1 MKKYKKFEKILF
13 LFFILTNILII
24 SLVYKKEEKNYNKY
38 LISQIEEKKRIFQL
52 KTDLLYSSIL
62 DLKNENTFLEY
73 ESNPTPYNLLKVFK
87 TLKIKNTFFSKFGYK
102 ISFGNSDSN
111 IFITPEETVN
121 KNDFF
126 TTLKFQLNSKDNLQ
140 ITDDES
146 TMYLLNFPSK
156 LETLQKSLWLI
167 TIDKS
172 IFFSDIKTKDIGQWA
187 IEKNNNF
194 YSIMPSLEKLKIS
207 NKKNLYIFK
216 DNAFD
221 FNLIFQQKK
230 HNLFPNIFFDILK
243 ILILTTA
250 IFICI
255 LKIFNFFQN
264 PIIYTN
270 QRKNLKDYILGI
282 KSVKDIDSFTEK
294 FENLKFPLRLILIE
308 LFDSDTP
315 ELYTDTLPIVKDYL
329 ITSLNNSSQYEYV
342 DIDYKSILFIVSEE
356 ALIDIDDGFS
366 FLLEHVQKK
375 HNLKLTASVSNE
387 IFYLDT
393 LPKEYIKC
401 KRILNFKFLYSS
413 YFVILESFTNKNNPS
428 FFYSIDIENKL
439 ANRLLNGNFLGCKKI
454 IDEIFEDIDS
464 NLDKNKVNDF
474 SLLLCNTL
482 GRVTSQLGEFDINNK
497 IDIHIKETSIPNLKN
512 TFLKFC
518 KEICDLKQVEENST
532 NIEIKNKIQQ
542 YLEDNYSNDFSLEDL
557 SEYLGFSFRYTS
569 LLFKKN
575 MGDNFKNY
583 LNLFRINKSKEI
595 IQNNK
600 NIKIKEVAELVGYNS
615 SNTFIRIFKKYEGI
629 SPARFFLENITDN

>member
-1 MKKYKKFEKILF
+1 
-13 LFFILTNILII
+13 
-24 SLVYKKEEKNYNKY
+24 
-38 LISQIEEKKRIFQL
+38 
-52 KTDLLYSSIL
+52 
-62 DLKNENTFLEY
+62 
-73 ESNPTPYNLLKVFK
+73 
-87 TLKIKNTFFSKFGYK
+87 
-102 ISFGNSDSN
+102 
-111 IFITPEETVN
+111 
-121 KNDFF
+121 
-126 TTLKFQLNSKDNLQ
+126 
-140 ITDDES
+140 
-146 TMYLLNFPSK
+146 
-156 LETLQKSLWLI
+156 
-167 TIDKS
+167 
-172 IFFSDIKTKDIGQWA
+172 
-187 IEKNNNF
+187 
-194 YSIMPSLEKLKIS
+194 
-207 NKKNLYIFK
+207 
-216 DNAFD
+216 
-221 FNLIFQQKK
+221 
-230 HNLFPNIFFDILK
+230 
-243 ILILTTA
+243 
-250 IFICI
+250 
-255 LKIFNFFQN
+255 
-264 PIIYTN
+264 
-270 QRKNLKDYILGI
+270 
-282 KSVKDIDSFTEK
+282 EK
-294 FENLKFPLRLILIE
+294 FENLKFPLRLVLIE

-356 ALIDIDDGFS
+356 ALTDIDDGFS

-375 HNLKLTASVSNE
+375 YNLKLTASVSNE
-387 IFYLDT
+387 ILYLDT

-518 KEICDLKQVEENST
+518 KDICDLKQVEENST